1 MPALNEHA
9 FAHGPPIEATAG
21 MWTIQRVHLALG
33 QRIYR
38 FGSSTSPDL
47 WYAGAWWLRYEDYLK
62 IRRSAETGETSLGY
76 AARRFLALRYEWGGN
91 VDVLV
96 SGIVSPP
103 AGCLRWARSGAGPVF
118 PETASTGG
126 VRVASSRGRDAIVR
140 SRPGRPLA
148 QGRARRALG
157 HQPTGHPVR
166 AARIHSEPRVSVA
179 RTTLA
184 AHTGGDPELTC
195 R

>member
-103 AGCLRWARSGAGPVF
+103 LDAYAG
-118 PETASTGG
+118 
-126 VRVASSRGRDAIVR
+126 RGRVQDRFSPKPPPPGAFEWHPPADVMQLYVPGLGDHLPKGGRVERSAI
-140 SRPGRPLA
+140 SRQAIQFERHESIPSHVFR
-148 QGRARRALG
+148 
-157 HQPTGHPVR
+157 
-166 AARIHSEPRVSVA
+166 
-179 RTTLA
+179 
-184 AHTGGDPELTC
+184 
-195 R
+195 